1 MGAFYE
7 IVFGG
12 AMKEVG
18 VGIVGFGTVGAGV
31 VEGLLT
37 GAALI
42 SRRCGVS
49 VQLRAVADL
58 DITTDRGVSVP
69 EGILGTDALALVARE
84 DIQVVVELIGGTG
97 IAYTVVKQALEAGK
111 SVVTANKKLLAER
124 GAELFALAR
133 EKGVDLYFGASV
145 GGGIPIIRA
154 LRDGLVAND
163 IRAVYGILNGTCN
176 YILTRMAREGSAFD
190 EVLADAQRL
199 GYAEANPSLDIDGF
213 DTAHKISILASLAY
227 GVSVPLDEVTVQGIR
242 GLSLVDVRYAD
253 ELGYVIK
260 LLAVCRECAGKRLEV
275 RVNPTLVPKTHMLGS
290 VSDVFNAVLVD
301 GSMTGDTLYYGRG
314 AGRAATASA
323 VISDIVSVARHV
335 AAGLPR
341 EAEPLP
347 SIEASG
353 YALQK
358 PEDCVSRF
366 YIRLMVREAC
376 GMVGRFATILGNHGV
391 SIFAAS
397 QHAATEA
404 QCEAGYVPVIILT
417 QPARAGDLQAALQEI
432 TEQGIVQ
439 SMPLSM
445 CML

>member
-1 MGAFYE
+1 
-7 IVFGG
+7 
-12 AMKEVG
+12 MKKVG
-18 VGIVGFGTVGAGV
+18 VGIIGFGTVGAGV
-31 VEGLLT
+31 VEGLLE
-37 GAALI
+37 GAALL

-49 VQLRAVADL
+49 VALRGIADL
-58 DITTDRGVSVP
+58 DIESDRGVCVP
-69 EGILGTDALALVARE
+69 AGLLSTDALALVARP
-84 DIQVVVELIGGTG
+84 DIHVVVELIGGTG
-97 IAYTVVKQALEAGK
+97 IAYTVVKTALEQGK

-133 EKGVDLYFGASV
+133 EKGGDLYFGASV
-145 GGGIPIIRA
+145 GGGIPIIRS
-154 LRDGLVAND
+154 LRDGLVANE

-190 EVLADAQRL
+190 TVLADAQRL

-213 DTAHKISILASLAY
+213 DTAHKISILTSLAY
-227 GVSVPLDEVTVQGIR
+227 GVSVPFEKVTVEGIR
-242 GLSLVDVRYAD
+242 GLDPVDVRYAD

-260 LLAVCRECAGKRLEV
+260 LLAVCRECEGKRLEV
-275 RVNPTLVPKTHMLGS
+275 RVNPTLVPKTHMLAS
-290 VSDVFNAVLVD
+290 VSEVFNAVLVN
-301 GSMTGDTLYYGRG
+301 GSMTGDTLYYGKG

-323 VISDIVSVARHV
+323 VISDIVSVARHIATGV
-335 AAGLPR
+335 PR
-341 EAEPLP
+341 ETEPLP
-347 SIEASG
+347 PIEQSA
-353 YALQK
+353 YTLQK

-366 YIRLMVREAC
+366 YLRLMVREAC

-404 QCEAGYVPVIILT
+404 QCEAGYVPVVILT
-417 QPARAGDLQAALQEI
+417 QPARTGDLQAALTEI
-432 TEQGIVQ
+432 TAQGIVQ